1 MTGSY
6 VWLRTT
12 ANQVVQ
18 WKIRLQVQV
27 IWWKIDQEGPSK
39 GAWTNNQKRQKIQ
52 CLGKLWQHWMCWDN
66 ALIKR
71 QQYQQS
77 KLMYKCMQSMW
88 QMNYATLETK
98 NYSTMQN
105 MASIQFYT
113 KQKSS
118 GLNHREKN
126 VMILEHINT
135 LDSN

>member
-39 GAWTNNQKRQKIQ
+39 GAWTNNQQRQKIQ

-66 ALIKR
+66 QTSTVLAVKTDV
-71 QQYQQS
+71 QV
-77 KLMYKCMQSMW
+77 
-88 QMNYATLETK
+88 YAEYVANELRD
-98 NYSTMQN
+98 
-105 MASIQFYT
+105 I
-113 KQKSS
+113 
-118 GLNHREKN
+118 GG
-126 VMILEHINT
+126 
-135 LDSN
+135 